1 MVKRAINTGE
11 VFGDLTIIIETS
23 PNNYLCK
30 CVCGNEIIKNK
41 NYLLYADNYIP
52 SCGCR
57 KGKHTAQLNKI
68 YKRKYCNYDLSNEYG
83 IGFTTNKNTKFLF
96 DKEDYNKIKDFAWH
110 ISSEGYILTRDR
122 DTHKIIKLHQL
133 IMGGKYIDHINRDKS
148 DNRKSN
154 LRFSNDLLNSHNR
167 STPSNNKS
175 GCMGVSFHTKS
186 NKWRATIT
194 VNHKHIELG
203 EFKNIEDAIEARN
216 IAELKYFKGSH

>member
-1 MVKRAINTGE
+1 MYAFYE
-11 VFGDLTIIIETS
+11 VTQ
-23 PNNYLCK
+23 NYFK
-30 CVCGNEIIKNK
+30 EASSFDIK
-41 NYLLYADNYIP
+41 
-52 SCGCR
+52 
-57 KGKHTAQLNKI
+57 H
-68 YKRKYCNYDLSNEYG
+68 YKRPV
-83 IGFTTNKNTKFLF
+83 
-96 DKEDYNKIKDFAWH
+96 
-110 ISSEGYILTRDR
+110 
-122 DTHKIIKLHQL
+122 
-133 IMGGKYIDHINRDKS
+133 IMGNVNTEIDHINRDKS